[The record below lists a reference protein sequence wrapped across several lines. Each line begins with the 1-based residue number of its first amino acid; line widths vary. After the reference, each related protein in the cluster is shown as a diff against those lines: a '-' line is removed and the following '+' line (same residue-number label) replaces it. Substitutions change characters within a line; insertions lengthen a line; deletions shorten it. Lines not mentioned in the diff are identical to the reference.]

1 MARFDKLEFDTEQPT
16 APDLEL
22 ADAVNADDWL
32 RRAHQ
37 QRINGSY
44 DTAMRLYS
52 RALELD
58 KKLPSAWVGQIQ
70 MLIAMGHYDQALT
83 WSKKTLEYFP
93 RHADLLAAQ
102 AQALCRRGDMKA
114 ANSTIDAAFQTAGES
129 AYMWQVRGELMIAN
143 RQPTDRHCFD
153 KAQIVESDPVVPIE
167 TAGIYIYHG
176 QWAKAQQR
184 LLRLLEREPDIAQ
197 AWYLLG
203 MCQERTGMTAAATRS
218 YRQAKEL
225 HPGHRLALDGINRVA
240 KRIGLFGKIKS
251 LFRRETS

>member
-1 MARFDKLEFDTEQPT
+1 MARFDKLEFDAERPLS
-16 APDLEL
+16 AELDLVDSV
-22 ADAVNADDWL
+22 DAGDWL
-32 RRAHQ
+32 KRAHE

-58 KKLPSAWVGQIQ
+58 KKLPQAWVGQIQ
-70 MLIAMGHYDQALT
+70 MLIAMAHYDQALL

-93 RHADLLAAQ
+93 QHADLLAAQ
-102 AQALCRRGDMKA
+102 AQAHCRRGDMKA
-114 ANSTIDAAFQTAGES
+114 ANASIDAAFRTAGES
-129 AYMWQVRGELMIAN
+129 AYMWQVRGEVMIAN

-153 KAQIVESDPVVPIE
+153 KAQIVDPDPVVPME
-167 TAGIYIYHG
+167 TAAIYIYHG

-203 MCQERTGMTAAATRS
+203 LCQERSGMMAAAGRS
-218 YRQAKEL
+218 YQQAREI
-225 HPGHRLALDGINRVA
+225 HPGHRLASDGGSRVA
-240 KRIGLFGKIKS
+240 KGNGIFRKLKA
-251 LFRRETS
+251 LFRRD